1 MKKVGVRILVV
12 LLCMPMVFANPTET
26 DSLPEGMP
34 KAQEFTRVTIGLT
47 SVLYVA
53 LAEFSY
59 MMGEE
64 IPGMSGSVDFM
75 GNTTDVSWSDCDLG
89 ALFSEDPSDAG
100 SMIIKHGTHKV
111 HIAGDTLENMIDVTI
126 SYTRMMSSGEPTISR
141 ICPGQCITVRRGNTR
156 RSSPSWW
163 MARTSRIRSR
173 LLRTC
178 DMQPDGSGHR
188 KEYQHVPFARATR
201 RRAMRTMQIK

>member
-126 SYTRMMSSGEPTISR
+126 SYHQDDELGGTYHIEYLSRTVHYGEE
-141 ICPGQCITVRRGNTR
+141 GEHEEVV
-156 RSSPSWW
+156 
-163 MARTSRIRSR
+163 AF
-173 LLRTC
+173 LV
-178 DMQPDGSGHR
+178 DGKDIQDSI
-188 KEYQHVPFARATR
+188 EALENL
-201 RRAMRTMQIK
+201 